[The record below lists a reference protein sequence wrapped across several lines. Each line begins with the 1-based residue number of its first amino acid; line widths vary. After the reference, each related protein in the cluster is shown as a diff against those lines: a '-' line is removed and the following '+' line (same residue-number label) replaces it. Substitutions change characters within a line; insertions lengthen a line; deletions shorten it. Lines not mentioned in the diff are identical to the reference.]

1 MNTETKTIIHGIKW
15 MNDTESEH
23 LVSQYKKYFVEGIDI
38 PAIVK
43 VFQSEYDSTFTF
55 EGKPIDLYW
64 EIVEWYNDEIGFDE
78 D

>member
-1 MNTETKTIIHGIKW
+1 MEKNTKAIIHGIKW
-15 MNDTESEH
+15 MNDTESEY

-43 VFQSEYDSTFTF
+43 VFQSEYDSTFVF
-55 EGKPIDLYW
+55 EGKPIDLYLA
-64 EIVEWYNDEIGFDE
+64 IVEWYDDEIGFDE

>member
-1 MNTETKTIIHGIKW
+1 MLRFLIKNW
-15 MNDTESEH
+15 
-23 LVSQYKKYFVEGIDI
+23 KEGIDI